1 MQKRLKR
8 TIYTRLVKT
17 PLIRACGLR
26 LTVKSSSLFHLFR
39 DYDHVCIVLEKD
51 SDLTGSG
58 LVVGFAN
65 SSFEVLAGIGVF
77 AALGF
82 IATAQGVEVSEVA
95 KVVLV

>member
-1 MQKRLKR
+1 MD
-8 TIYTRLVKT
+8 
-17 PLIRACGLR
+17 CGLR
-26 LTVKSSSLFHLFR
+26 SNLLLSFHLFR
-39 DYDHVCIVLEKD
+39 DYDHVCIVFEKD

>member
-1 MQKRLKR
+1 M
-8 TIYTRLVKT
+8 
-17 PLIRACGLR
+17 
-26 LTVKSSSLFHLFR
+26 FR
-39 DYDHVCIVLEKD
+39 DYDHLCVLPEKD

-82 IATAQGVEVSEVA
+82 IAAAQGVEVSEVA